1 MRNLLC
7 FSVLLLSAAWV
18 AAQGYPSQSPSS
30 SSNPSSSGSQ
40 TTPSSGQSGTAST
53 DASTSMSGNQSK
65 VEGCLNSSGGS
76 YTLRPVA
83 AQLTSSVATLHSWP
97 NT

>member
-40 TTPSSGQSGTAST
+40 TTPSSGQSGT
-53 DASTSMSGNQSK
+53 SMSGNQSK